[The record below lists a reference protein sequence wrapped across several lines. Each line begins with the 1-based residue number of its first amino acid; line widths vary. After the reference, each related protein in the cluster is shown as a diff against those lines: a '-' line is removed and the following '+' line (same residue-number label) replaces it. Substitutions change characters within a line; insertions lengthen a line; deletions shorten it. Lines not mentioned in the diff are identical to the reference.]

1 MPSEFLLL
9 QHLRDLETKFR
20 NRLKPHSALADSHP
34 PEREAPDRPLQSE
47 MAAPERE
54 MLKTTR
60 KTHAK
65 FIPVR

>member
-20 NRLKPHSALADSHP
+20 NRLKPHPAGADFHP
-34 PEREAPDRPLQSE
+34 PEREAPGGPLQSE
-47 MAAPERE
+47 AAAPELE